1 MIVEKMRFYIFE
13 EIGWY
18 YRMIYKQFNEVTH
31 SPIDQVLI
39 NRGIK
44 EKDLQSWLNAGWP
57 QINSPWLFGKEKIK
71 HAIKLI
77 NEAVLDQREIWV
89 LVDCDADGFTSA
101 ALIINYLCQMYY
113 DNEDTPYKL
122 YNIKEH
128 IHYILHTGKQHGLE
142 DTFDQFPDNSLV
154 ILPDSST
161 NDVEEM
167 RQLLNKNCFVIC
179 LDHHEADQY
188 LEDEDNLVIIN
199 NQICDYPNKDISAAG
214 VVWQLCRA
222 MDQIFETNYASDY
235 IDLAALGCLSDMM
248 DYRSIETKAIILLGL
263 QNIKN
268 PFFYYMVEKNEYSI
282 NKMGGINYMSIA
294 FYVTPFINAIVRSG
308 TTEEKDLV
316 FKSFL
321 NMYAF
326 EKIESGKRGHKG
338 ELVPRVEE
346 AVRIATNVKA
356 RQTKLQD
363 QSMAL
368 LESRIRD
375 NNLQNDAIIVL
386 TCEPGE
392 VEKNIAGLVANK
404 IQAKYQHPTLV
415 LTKNK
420 TENDNEYYYRGSARN
435 YSMSENQ
442 DLRSVCLETDLVE
455 YAQGHA
461 NAFGISI
468 AESNIDSFI
477 EQTNNL
483 YADVAKEPVYWV
495 DFIWTKNEIDTQ
507 TIMDIA
513 NAKEYWG
520 QEIPEPYIALDRI
533 NLLTCNIQ
541 LLSADKHPTIKIHLD
556 NGVDIMKFKSSQ
568 EEYEEFSKPN
578 KVLTAVC
585 KCAKNIWN
593 NNISAQL
600 IIENFELKEEWVF

>member
-1 MIVEKMRFYIFE
+1 
-13 EIGWY
+13 
-18 YRMIYKQFNEVTH
+18 MIYKQFNEVTH

-39 NRGIK
+39 NRGISP
-44 EKDLQSWLNAGWP
+44 QNIQTWINARWP
-57 QINSPWLFGKEKIK
+57 QINSPWSFGSKKVK

-77 NEAVLDQREIWV
+77 DEAVLDQKEIWV
-89 LVDCDADGFTSA
+89 WVDCDADGFTSA
-101 ALIINYLCQMYY
+101 ALIINYLCQMYC
-113 DNEDTPYKL
+113 DDENTPYKL

-128 IHYILHTGKQHGLE
+128 IHYILHSGKQHGLE
-142 DTFDQFPDNSLV
+142 DTFNQFPDNSLV

-161 NDVEEM
+161 NDVEQM
-167 RQLLNKNCFVIC
+167 RQLLDKNCFVIC

-222 MDQIFETNYASDY
+222 MDQIFEVDYAFDY
-235 IDLAALGCLSDMM
+235 VDLAALGCLSDMM
-248 DYRSIETKAIILLGL
+248 DYRSIETKAIISLGL
-263 QNIKN
+263 DDIKN

-308 TTEEKDLV
+308 TMEEKDLV

-375 NNLQNDAIIVL
+375 YNLQDDAIIVL

-415 LTKNK
+415 LTKSQMPDDS
-420 TENDNEYYYRGSARN
+420 EPYYRGSARN

-495 DFIWTKNEIDTQ
+495 DFVWTKNEIDPQ
-507 TIMDIA
+507 TILDIA

-520 QEIPEPYIALDRI
+520 QEIPEPYICLKNI
-533 NLLTCNIQ
+533 NLATVNIQ
-541 LLSADKHPTIKIHLD
+541 ALSWDKHPTLKLHLD
-556 NGVDIMKFKSSQ
+556 NGIDIMKFKSYD
-568 EEYEEFSKPN
+568 EELQSMEAENTVGTFICRAAIN
-578 KVLTAVC
+578 E
-585 KCAKNIWN
+585 WN
-593 NNISAQL
+593 GRVTPQL
-600 IIENFELKEEWVF
+600 IVEDYELRTEWVF

>member
-1 MIVEKMRFYIFE
+1 MK
-13 EIGWY
+13 
-18 YRMIYKQFNEVTH
+18 YKIFNEPNH
-31 SPIDQVLI
+31 APLEQILI
-39 NRGIK
+39 NRGIQ
-44 EKDLQSWLNAGWP
+44 ENEIEEWLNAGWP
-57 QINSPWLFGKEKIK
+57 QINSPWLFGSEKVK
-71 HAIKLI
+71 HAIKLMSY
-77 NEAVLDQREIWV
+77 AAMDDKEIWV

-101 ALIINYLCQMYY
+101 AIIINYLYKMY
-113 DNEDTPYKL
+113 EDVPEL
-122 YNIKEH
+122 GNIEER

-142 DTFDQFPDNSLV
+142 DTINQIPDNCLI

-161 NDVEEM
+161 NDVEQM
-167 RQLLNKNCFVIC
+167 RELLDRGCSIVC
-179 LDHHEADQY
+179 MDHHEADNY

-199 NQICDYPNKDISAAG
+199 NQISDYPNKDMSAAG
-214 VVWQLCRA
+214 VVWQVCRA
-222 MDQIFETNYASDY
+222 WDKIFETDYANDF

-248 DYRSIETKAIILLGL
+248 DYRSIETRAIISLGL
-263 QNIKN
+263 NNIKN
-268 PFFYYMVEKNEYSI
+268 PFFYYMCEKNKFSI
-282 NKMGGINYMSIA
+282 DKMGGINYMSIA

-308 TTEEKDLV
+308 TMEEKDLI

-321 NMYAF
+321 TMYAF

-338 ELVPRVEE
+338 ELVSRVEE

-375 NNLQNDAIIVL
+375 NNLQDDAIIVL

-415 LTKNK
+415 LTKSQTIEDK
-420 TENDNEYYYRGSARN
+420 EPFYRGSARN

-442 DLRSVCLETDLVE
+442 DLRATCLETDLVE

-477 EQTNNL
+477 EQTNTL
-483 YADVAKEPVYWV
+483 YADIPHEPVYWV
-495 DFIWTKNEIDTQ
+495 DFIWLKNQVDPGI
-507 TIMDIA
+507 ILDIA
-513 NAKEYWG
+513 KHKDLWG
-520 QEIPEPYIALDRI
+520 QNIPEPYICLKDIPLNAG
-533 NLLTCNIQ
+533 NVQ
-541 LLSADKHPTIKIHLD
+541 LLAADRNPTIKIHLD
-556 NGVDIMKFKSSQ
+556 CGVDIMKFKSSQ
-568 EEYEEFSKPN
+568 EEYESLIEPN
-578 KVLTAVC
+578 TYITLVGRTNINEWNGRVTAQIMC
-585 KCAKNIWN
+585 
-593 NNISAQL
+593 
-600 IIENFELKEEWVF
+600 EDYELEQKWIF

>member
-1 MIVEKMRFYIFE
+1 MK
-13 EIGWY
+13 
-18 YRMIYKQFNEVTH
+18 YKIFNEPSH
-31 SPIDQVLI
+31 APLEQILI
-39 NRGIK
+39 NRGIQESEIK
-44 EKDLQSWLNAGWP
+44 EWLNAGWP
-57 QINSPWLFGKEKIK
+57 QINSPWLFGEEKVK
-71 HAIKLI
+71 HAIKLM
-77 NEAVLDQREIWV
+77 NLSLFDAKDFYV

-101 ALIINYLCQMYY
+101 AIMMNYLYKWY
-113 DNEDTPYKL
+113 PERIDNF
-122 YNIKEH
+122 
-128 IHYILHTGKQHGLE
+128 HYILHTGKQHGLE
-142 DTFDQFPDNSLV
+142 DTVNQIPDNCLV

-161 NDVEEM
+161 NDVKQM
-167 RQLLNKNCFVIC
+167 RELLDRGCSIVC
-179 LDHHEADQY
+179 MDHHEADSF

-199 NQICDYPNKDISAAG
+199 NQISDYPNKDMSAAG
-214 VVWQLCRA
+214 VVWQICRA
-222 MDQIFETNYASDY
+222 WDKIFETDYANDF

-248 DYRSIETKAIILLGL
+248 DYRSIETRAIISLGL
-263 QNIKN
+263 NNIKN
-268 PFFYYMVEKNEYSI
+268 PFFYYMCEKNKFSI
-282 NKMGGINYMSIA
+282 DKMGGINYMSIA

-308 TTEEKDLV
+308 TMEEKDLI

-321 NMYAF
+321 QMYAF

-375 NNLQNDAIIVL
+375 NNLQDDAIIVL

-415 LTKNK
+415 LTKSQTIEDK
-420 TENDNEYYYRGSARN
+420 EPFYRGSARN

-442 DLRSVCLETDLVE
+442 DLRAACLETDLVE

-477 EQTNNL
+477 EKTNQL
-483 YADVAKEPVYWV
+483 YEQVEKEPVYWV
-495 DFIWTKNEIDTQ
+495 DYIWTKNEVSPQDILS
-507 TIMDIA
+507 IA
-513 NAKEYWG
+513 NAKNLWG
-520 QEIPEPYIALDRI
+520 QEIPEPYICLKDIALSS
-533 NLLTCNIQ
+533 CQIQ
-541 LLSADKHPTIKIHLD
+541 ALSMDKHPTLKIHLD
-556 NGVDIMKFKSSQ
+556 CGVDIMKFKSSQ
-568 EEYEEFSKPN
+568 EEYEQFCNQNSI
-578 KVLTAVC
+578 LTAIC
-585 KCAKNIWN
+585 RCNKNEWN
-593 NNISAQL
+593 GRVTPQL
-600 IIENFELKEEWVF
+600 IVEDFQIREEWIF

>member
-1 MIVEKMRFYIFE
+1 MKIKV
-13 EIGWY
+13 
-18 YRMIYKQFNEVTH
+18 FNELQTYP
-31 SPIDQVLI
+31 PIKQILV
-39 NRGIK
+39 NRGIP
-44 EKDLQSWLNAGWP
+44 ENSLETWINAGWP
-57 QINSPWLFGKEKIK
+57 QINSPYLFGKEKIK
-71 HAIKLI
+71 RALRLI
-77 NEAVLDQREIWV
+77 HESVLDNREIYV

-101 ALIINYLCQMYY
+101 ALMINYLDKQYEEMVK
-113 DNEDTPYKL
+113 DK
-122 YNIKEH
+122 

-142 DTFDQFPDNSLV
+142 DTVNQFPKNSLI

-161 NDVEEM
+161 NDVEQM
-167 RQLLNKNCFVIC
+167 RQLLNNNCYIVC
-179 LDHHEADQY
+179 LDHHEADHY

-199 NQICDYPNKDISAAG
+199 NQICDYPNKDMSAAG
-214 VVWQLCRA
+214 IVWQVCRA
-222 MDQIFETNYASDY
+222 LDQIMDTDYANDF

-248 DYRSIETKAIILLGL
+248 NYRSIETRAIISLGL
-263 QNIKN
+263 NNIKN
-268 PFFYYMVEKNEYSI
+268 PFFYYMVEKNDFSI
-282 NKMGGINYMSIA
+282 QKMGGINYMSIA

-308 TTEEKDLV
+308 TLEEKDLI

-321 NMYAF
+321 TKYAF

-346 AVRIATNVKA
+346 AIRIAANVKA

-375 NNLQNDAIIVL
+375 YNLQDDAIIVL

-415 LTKNK
+415 LTKSK
-420 TENDNEYYYRGSARN
+420 TVEDKEPFYRGSARN

-442 DLRSVCLETDLVE
+442 DLRATCLETDLVE

-477 EQTNNL
+477 EKTNQL
-483 YADVAKEPVYWV
+483 YEQVEKEPVYWV
-495 DFIWTKNEIDTQ
+495 DFNWDYKNLNPNI
-507 TIMDIA
+507 ILDIA
-513 NAKEYWG
+513 EAKDYWG
-520 QEIPEPYIALDRI
+520 QEIPEPYIAI
-533 NLLTCNIQ
+533 HLTSIGNKVIQ
-541 LLSADKHPTIKIHLD
+541 LLSPDKHPTIKIHLD
-556 NGVDIMKFKSSQ
+556 NGIDIMKFKSSQ
-568 EEYEEFSKPN
+568 EEYEQFNNQNFS
-578 KVLTAVC
+578 LIAVC
-585 KCAKNIWN
+585 RCAKNEWN
-593 NNISAQL
+593 GRVTAQL
-600 IIENFELKEEWVF
+600 IIEDYFLQKEWVF